1 MIKYQCKIVGTTPLV
16 MHRGGLVDPLDE
28 FTKRIK
34 RISKKRNKTESDL
47 EELAHLEFLGGL
59 YTEDGKVII
68 PRTVFKATMRD
79 AGKKYKRGKDVT
91 KGVRIQNN
99 FILDYPGP
107 DDPEELWKDKKFRLT
122 VPCKVQQAKIMRT
135 RPMFPEW
142 SAKVEVYF
150 DEAIFNEE
158 EIAQIIEEAGNGC
171 FLMEWFGEYGGFSVE
186 K

>member
-1 MIKYQCKIVGTTPLV
+1 

-59 YTEDGKVII
+59 YMEDGKIII

-79 AGKKYKRGKDVT
+79 AAKKFKRGKDVT
-91 KGVRIQNN
+91 KGVKIQNN
-99 FILDYPGP
+99 FILDYPGSA
-107 DDPEELWKDKKFRLT
+107 DPEELWKDKKYRLT
-122 VPCKVQQAKIMRT
+122 VPVKVQQAKIMRT

-142 SAKVEVYF
+142 GADIEIFY
-150 DEAIFNEE
+150 DESIFNEE
-158 EIAQIIEEAGNGC
+158 EITQIIEEAGERA
-171 FLMEWFGEYGGFSVE
+171 FLMEWFGEYGGFSIV